1 MEKPAVSAT
10 DRPRTHPFAAYVRT
24 LARGPGLSRS
34 LTREE
39 ARDAMRL
46 ILAGEVEP
54 EQLGAFLMLMRY
66 RGESAEELAGLVEAA
81 RDTIRILA
89 NAPPVDLDWPS
100 YADRHKQLPWFALA
114 ALLLAENGIKVLM
127 HGIAGESEG
136 FVPTRAVLAKLGIPV
151 SPNLEAAGCHLG
163 MTGFAYVGLEALSP
177 RLDELIALRPLLGLR
192 SPVHSLARELNPLRA
207 PCQIQGVFHP
217 NYRTLH
223 QQAAALLGQPQAA
236 IFKGGGGEA
245 QRNPDKPCIVA
256 RVDGGRTTEEEWPAL
271 PDGQGFRPREEP
283 LDPERVAAFWQ
294 GRTNDLPGPVAA
306 ITGTVAI
313 ALKMLGRADSMN
325 EAQAL
330 ADRMWR
336 ERRAASVQPAAA
348 VA

>member
-1 MEKPAVSAT
+1 MENPDASNAG
-10 DRPRTHPFAAYVRT
+10 RAHAHPFAAYVRI

-34 LTREE
+34 LTRDE

-46 ILAGEVEP
+46 VLAGEVEP

-81 RDTIRILA
+81 RDTIRIPA
-89 NAPPVDLDWPS
+89 NVPPVDLDWPS
-100 YADRHKQLPWFALA
+100 YADRHKQLPWFVLA
-114 ALLLAENGIKVLM
+114 ALLLAENGARVLM

-136 FVPTRAVLAKLGIPV
+136 FVTTRTVLAKLGIPV
-151 SPNLEAAGCHLG
+151 SPTLEAAGCRLG
-163 MTGFAYVGLEALSP
+163 VTGFAYVGLEALSP

-217 NYRTLH
+217 NYRPLH
-223 QQAAALLGQPQAA
+223 QGAAALLGQPQAA

-256 RVDGGRTTEEEWPAL
+256 RVDDGRTSEEDWPAL

-283 LDPERVAAFWQ
+283 LDPERIADLWQ
-294 GRTNDLPGPVAA
+294 GRADDLPGPVAA
-306 ITGTVAI
+306 ITGTVAV
-313 ALKMLGRADSMN
+313 ALMMLGRADTMD

-330 ADRMWR
+330 AERMWR
-336 ERRAASVQPAAA
+336 QRRALSARPAAA

>member
-1 MEKPAVSAT
+1 MENPAASNA
-10 DRPRTHPFAAYVRT
+10 DRAHAHPFAAYVRI
-24 LARGPGLSRS
+24 LARGPGLSRP

-81 RDTIRILA
+81 RDTIRIPA

-100 YADRHKQLPWFALA
+100 YADRHKQLPWFLLA
-114 ALLLAENGIKVLM
+114 ALLLAENGVTVLM

-136 FVPTRAVLAKLGIPV
+136 FAPTRSVLAKLGIPV
-151 SPNLEAAGCHLG
+151 SPTSEAAASRLG
-163 MTGFAYVGLEALSP
+163 TAGFAYVGLETLSP

-192 SPVHSLARELNPLRA
+192 SPVHSLAGELNPLRA

-217 NYRTLH
+217 NYRPLH

-256 RVDGGRTTEEEWPAL
+256 RVDNDGTIEEEWPVL
-271 PDGQGFRPREEP
+271 SDGQGFRPREEP
-283 LDPERVAAFWQ
+283 LDPDRVAALWQ
-294 GRTNDLPGPVAA
+294 GRMGDLPGPVAA

-313 ALKMLGRADSMN
+313 ALKMLGRAGTMD

-330 ADRMWR
+330 AERMWC
-336 ERRAASVQPAAA
+336 ERRALSVRPATA